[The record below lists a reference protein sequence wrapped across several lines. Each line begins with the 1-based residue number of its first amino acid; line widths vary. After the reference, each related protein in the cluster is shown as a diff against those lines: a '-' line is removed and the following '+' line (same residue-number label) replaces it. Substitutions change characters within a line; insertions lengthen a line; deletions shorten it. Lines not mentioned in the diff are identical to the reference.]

1 MYIQKLKLNKV
12 FNKYN
17 KMTKYIKP
25 IKKKML
31 QKITSNN
38 SSVYFWFMS
47 TENIMLFHE
56 VYFYTKKRRVSKYE
70 IYTNIYQNK
79 LIPINDC
86 RVFISKMIILFSEII
101 LINVACINMLMS
113 HDGYIMSSWHIIYL
127 GM

>member
-1 MYIQKLKLNKV
+1 
-12 FNKYN
+12 
-17 KMTKYIKP
+17 
-25 IKKKML
+25 
-31 QKITSNN
+31 
-38 SSVYFWFMS
+38 MS